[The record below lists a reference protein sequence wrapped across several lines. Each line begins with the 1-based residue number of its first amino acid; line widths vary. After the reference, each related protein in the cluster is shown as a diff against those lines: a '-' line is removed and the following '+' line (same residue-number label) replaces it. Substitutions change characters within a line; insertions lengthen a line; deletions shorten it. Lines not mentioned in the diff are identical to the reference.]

1 MDNNTGVN
9 NANMDVDSVD
19 TAAAGYTGGPRT
31 IRQEHR
37 WATRGTRWGSRN
49 SISHGSVAGSA
60 GIRPSSG
67 PAGSPLVQP
76 PSLFQ
81 RSNLQD
87 PTVTSPFVQPPY
99 PIQRSNLR
107 DPTVTSHRPNLPNPL
122 SSVSAPVLAPAQV
135 MSFGDLNSTRT
146 SLPAGFYDSFWT
158 ASCSLLR
165 LPRLLLTRVR

>member
-1 MDNNTGVN
+1 MDNKIGVN
-9 NANMDVDSVD
+9 NANMDVTSVD
-19 TAAAGYTGGPRT
+19 TAAAGYTGGPRS
-31 IRQEHR
+31 IRQEHH

-67 PAGSPLVQP
+67 PAGSP
-76 PSLFQ
+76 
-81 RSNLQD
+81 
-87 PTVTSPFVQPPY
+87 FVQPPY
-99 PIQRSNLR
+99 PIQRSNLP

-122 SSVSAPVLAPAQV
+122 SSVSAQVLAPAQV